1 MVSDKYFDNSASDP
15 EANQERRPDASG
27 SLPLPR
33 AHAACSGNMLPEDRW
48 PTLRRLYNAKFDV
61 PQALRDGA
69 IAHRF
74 GPGDIDAI
82 HAAKLKAVQNAAFLR
97 AAWMANA
104 VANNL
109 DISDP
114 RPRWAMYVNGIAE
127 DLHAARIDA
136 AQAGVDATHID
147 DADKVGS
154 SGLAWD
160 QQPAH
165 RLLGRLEDL
174 SHELYQVGN
183 HNADQAEQI
192 RNLAERLETAEAA
205 IDALGDTVS
214 RQDVSLRELLGE
226 VDDHHWITTRADA
239 VRELDS
245 LAKLRHA
252 NTVLATAN
260 VIDTLDARDPAEGCS
275 QTGADI
281 GTAVEVA
288 MTGADPPVAE
298 EPSPPAAPLSE
309 PPTAAPEGELEP

>member
-1 MVSDKYFDNSASDP
+1 MS
-15 EANQERRPDASG
+15 
-27 SLPLPR
+27 
-33 AHAACSGNMLPEDRW
+33 PEDLW
-48 PTLRRLYNAKFDV
+48 PTIRRLYGAKFDV

-82 HAAKLKAVQNAAFLR
+82 QASKLKAVQNAAFLR

-104 VANNL
+104 VANDL

-136 AQAGVDATHID
+136 AQAGVDSADID
-147 DADKVGS
+147 NADKIGS

-174 SHELYQVGN
+174 SHELYHLGN
-183 HNADQAEQI
+183 HNAEQAELI
-192 RNLAERLETAEAA
+192 ANLTQRLETAEAA
-205 IDALGDTVS
+205 IDALGATVS
-214 RQDVSLRELLGE
+214 QQEVSLRELLGE
-226 VDDHHWITTRADA
+226 VDDHHWITSRAEA
-239 VRELDS
+239 VHELES

-252 NTVLATAN
+252 NTVLATAT
-260 VIDTLDARDPAEGCS
+260 VVDALDASDRAEGRP

-288 MTGADPPVAE
+288 MTGADPPIAE
-298 EPSPPAAPLSE
+298 DPSPPITPLTE
-309 PPTAAPEGELEP
+309 HPPATPEGELEP